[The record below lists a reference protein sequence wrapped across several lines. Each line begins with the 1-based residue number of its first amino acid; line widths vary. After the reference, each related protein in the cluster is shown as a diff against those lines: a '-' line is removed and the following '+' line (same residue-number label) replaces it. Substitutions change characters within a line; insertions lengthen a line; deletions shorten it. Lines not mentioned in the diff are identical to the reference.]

1 MADYNVTIGWIGI
14 DYPAA
19 KADNVDADRP
29 GFEIQGESIFP
40 NFKNLL

>member
-19 KADNVDADRP
+19 KADIVDADRR
-29 GFEIQGESIFP
+29 GFEIQGESLFP
-40 NFKNLL
+40 NVKNPL